1 MHDGTTELYWLV
13 LTAAMT
19 GTFWI
24 PYIVN
29 RLRELGPPSM
39 SFYPPADPP
48 PRAPWAA
55 RALKAHMNAV
65 ENLAIFAPL
74 ALAVYLA
81 GSGTRL
87 TAIACI
93 VYFFARLA
101 HYAIGIFGLPIP
113 LRTLAFLAGFACQ
126 MSLAANLISAA

>member
-1 MHDGTTELYWLV
+1 MSEELYWLV

-29 RLRELGPPSM
+29 RFRELGPPSM
-39 SFYPPADPP
+39 RFYPLADPS
-48 PRAPWAA
+48 PRALWAA
-55 RALKAHMNAV
+55 RAQKAHINAV
-65 ENLAIFAPL
+65 ENLVVFAPL
-74 ALAVYLA
+74 ALAVYLV
-81 GSGTRL
+81 GGTGL
-87 TAIACI
+87 TALACK

-113 LRTLAFLAGFACQ
+113 LRTLAFLIGFACQ
-126 MSLAANLISAA
+126 MSLAGYLITA